1 MNNYEKT
8 KEPIENTQKSKKNIF
23 TTHEIQLAISN
34 CLRYYNFK
42 KENKSPS
49 WHIIK
54 EIKINT

>member
-23 TTHEIQLAISN
+23 TTHEIQLAISS

-49 WHIIK
+49 
-54 EIKINT
+54 